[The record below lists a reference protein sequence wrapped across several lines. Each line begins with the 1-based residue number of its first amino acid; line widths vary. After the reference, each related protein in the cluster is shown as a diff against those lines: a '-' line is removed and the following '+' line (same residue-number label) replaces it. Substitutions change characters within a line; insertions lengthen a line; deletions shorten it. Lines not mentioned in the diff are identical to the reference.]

1 MDRAENPEDTSET
14 AWVTSPT
21 LTWWQSEYVRL
32 RLEYDLLDRNF
43 VSTKE
48 GRLFL
53 QVTLAM
59 GPHKHETY

>member
-1 MDRAENPEDTSET
+1 M
-14 AWVTSPT
+14 TSPT